1 MELRRHNRAAM
12 KTEVWLGQDGIFT
25 RTPETPSDLSEGGA
39 FVETSQGFSLGSIL
53 NLRLK
58 LPGPPQVISCT
69 ATVRNQRGLR
79 GLGLQF
85 LDLSAEGRQAVNAFV
100 SEMAAA

>member
-1 MELRRHNRAAM
+1 M

-39 FVETSQGFSLGSIL
+39 FIETSQRFSLGSIL

-58 LPGPPQVISCT
+58 LPTEPKPIACT
-69 ATVRNQRGLR
+69 VAVRNQRGLR
-79 GLGLQF
+79 GIGVQF
-85 LDLSAEGRQAVNAFV
+85 LDLSRESRQAVSAFV
-100 SEMAAA
+100 NQYAEAYAAA